1 MNIFFQSQPLN
12 QLGFDQVPP
21 RISETSLRKKIKD
34 EIKPSLSSAV
44 LDPLDR
50 VWSLSCDK
58 NDKDNKN
65 INTFD

>member
-21 RISETSLRKKIKD
+21 QISETSLRKNQN

-44 LDPLDR
+44 LDPLGN
-50 VWSLSCDK
+50 VLV
-58 NDKDNKN
+58 
-65 INTFD
+65 IVL